1 MKRHI
6 DHLTQCT
13 EQSPVVTDATSE
25 DSTVQDNCQYPDFE
39 QPTPE
44 AAENEPQFQ
53 TDSVRHSLLSLTL
66 LPDALLSLTPCCR

>member
-25 DSTVQDNCQYPDFE
+25 DSTVQD
-39 QPTPE
+39 
-44 AAENEPQFQ
+44 
-53 TDSVRHSLLSLTL
+53 LLL
-66 LPDALLSLTPCCR
+66 LLLLLLLIGVYMQVA